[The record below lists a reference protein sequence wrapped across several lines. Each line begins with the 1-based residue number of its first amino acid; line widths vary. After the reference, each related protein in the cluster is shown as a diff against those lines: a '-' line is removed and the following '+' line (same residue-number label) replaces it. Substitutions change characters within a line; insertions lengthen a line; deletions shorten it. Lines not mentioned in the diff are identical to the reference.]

1 MTRKTKSPVDL
12 IADLLASVQESEKKY
27 VIELRSFAHALADAN
42 DGMAGMKCENDKL
55 RAENTKLRK
64 KLARV
69 TASATAAHRE
79 LQMIADGFNRGVY
92 VRLDGLPIADPVAS
106 PGVMPCGDVPQPE
119 EVKIMHGV
127 EFVRDPDDPTGQAWC
142 CRETLRVRRATD
154 EAIRAARVSVQDGV
168 EVHGNLGGVD
178 PNIALA
184 CATGAVSWP
193 SATGAVA
200 WPSEAEVTA
209 MLNAT
214 LPPSM
219 VDAWA
224 GMAAFGDNT

>member
-69 TASATAAHRE
+69 TKAATESHRLLAAFTHKPSAGYAP
-79 LQMIADGFNRGVY
+79 ADAPPNNM
-92 VRLDGLPIADPVAS
+92 APVAYGL
-106 PGVMPCGDVPQPE
+106 GVMPCD
-119 EVKIMHGV
+119 GV
-127 EFVRDPDDPTGQAWC
+127 HRNLGASQ
-142 CRETLRVRRATD
+142 
-154 EAIRAARVSVQDGV
+154 VSVQDGI
-168 EVHGNLGGVD
+168 EIHGNLDGVD
-178 PNIALA
+178 LA
-184 CATGAVSWP
+184 TAVAVATGAVSWP
-193 SATGAVA
+193 PAASVVETCGEEA
-200 WPSEAEVTA
+200 WALMDAAAA
-209 MLNAT
+209 MLNAKSAST
-214 LPPSM
+214 G
-219 VDAWA
+219 AWA